1 MCAGCC
7 CPTDDGAFDHRRK
20 ADIASIGVGKI
31 RAFAVR
37 HDPRRANLESLDNLT
52 SADVYFGRVL
62 DGCRTTGKSL
72 ERRRRNQ
79 ARWRCNDG
87 CEP

>member
-20 ADIASIGVGKI
+20 ADIASIGVGTI

-37 HDPRRANLESLDNLT
+37 HDSRRANIESLDNLT

-62 DGCRTTGKSL
+62 DRCRTTRQILRTKVQQSG
-72 ERRRRNQ
+72 Q
-79 ARWRCNDG
+79 MAMQ
-87 CEP
+87 